1 MKTEIIK
8 ITGDWQE
15 VVDDCRAT
23 VAKPPLAHEPSGD
36 WKTSIL
42 IAEHEPIRDIWVKW
56 KWRGIKYWIAMHWK
70 THSWPSRVNTQLSDR
85 TGVDRDKKP
94 QDAPVDF
101 TGDANAQH
109 LIDTMRKRLCGC
121 ASKETRE
128 YAEDFKTALWDV
140 QPELSDVL
148 VPNCVYRCG
157 CPEMRT
163 CGMWIAFVDWCK
175 YNNLSLCVESLPI
188 KERYDMYNCWFYNEH
203 RRIEDGWRDE

>member
-8 ITGDWQE
+8 IKGDWQE

-23 VAKPPLAHEPSGD
+23 VAKPPLGHEPSGE
-36 WKTSIL
+36 WKTNIL

-70 THSWPSRVNTQLSDR
+70 THIWPSRVNTQRSDR
-85 TGVDRDKKP
+85 TGVERDKKP
-94 QDAPVDF
+94 QDSPVDF

-109 LIDTMRKRLCGC
+109 LIDTMRKRLCRC

-128 YAEDFKTALWDV
+128 YAEDFKAALWDV

-157 CPEMRT
+157 CPEMCS
-163 CGMWIAFVDWCK
+163 CGMWIVFVDWCK